1 MPKKITG
8 RVEVLVNG
16 VLLLSKEGAKAGG
29 VGLSGV
35 PAFERTEV
43 MGPSGIHGFVEAPVP
58 ATLEVTVSDRDDIR
72 LDQFAQMEQNATII
86 FRTAGGSGKSYT
98 MDAATCTGNF
108 TITAG
113 EGETE
118 LKFIGDFWTESVQ

>member
-1 MPKKITG
+1 MAKKITG
-8 RVEVLVNG
+8 RVDVLVNG

-35 PAFERTEV
+35 PAFERKEV
-43 MGPSGIHGFVEAPVP
+43 MGPSGIHGFVETPVP

-72 LDQFAQMEQNATII
+72 LDQYAQIEENGTVI
-86 FRTAGGSGKSYT
+86 FRTAGGSGKVYT
-98 MDAATCTGNF
+98 MDAATCAGNF
-108 TITAG
+108 TITGG

-118 LKFIGDFWTESVQ
+118 LKFIASFWTESVQ